1 MAINW
6 SALEERAKEFNEQYL
21 TSFNYSDFYSK
32 LKTINR
38 LTTDNAADIVYKG
51 TLGTVLKDAMVAAC
65 HSRGSAKRGERGAVD
80 LMDVVK
86 NFEEYL
92 MQPFVNEC
100 KTEGEKP
107 YPKPY
112 GGMTRMQR
120 IELVEHML
128 NTTPKNDVELTER
141 AYLKGQIRLRD
152 IRENVNDMPFA
163 VGKEIDTH
171 QLKRIGAFMLAIE
184 NVNKSRPLW
193 WRIIHPFRNN
203 AEQRD
208 AKELRTVLNSFG
220 GNAFEVAK
228 SLAVKEY
235 ETLKVT
241 KESVQNAKLE
251 LEAEKREKLIKN
263 AEEKDSVEVKL
274 DSEIKTDLSKKVD
287 ENVKQQ
293 PVIGKNV

>member
-1 MAINW
+1 MSINW
-6 SALEERAKEFNEQYL
+6 TALEARAKEFNDQYR
-21 TSFNYSDFYSK
+21 TSFDYSGFYSK
-32 LKTINR
+32 LKTFNR

-100 KTEGEKP
+100 KTAGEKP

-120 IELVEHML
+120 IELVERML

-163 VGKEIDTH
+163 VGKGVDTH
-171 QLKRIGAFMLAIE
+171 QLQRIGAFMLAIE

-203 AEQRD
+203 AEKRD

-220 GNAFEVAK
+220 GNALSVAT
-228 SLAVKEY
+228 SLAKKEY
-235 ETLKVT
+235 KTLEVT
-241 KESVQNAKLE
+241 KESVRNAKLE
-251 LEAEKREKLIKN
+251 LEKEKSEKLNKN
-263 AEEKDSVEVKL
+263 AGEKDSVKVNL
-274 DSEIKTDLSKKVD
+274 DNEIKTDLSKKVD
-287 ENVKQQ
+287 QEVKEQ

>member
-1 MAINW
+1 MSINW
-6 SALEERAKEFNEQYL
+6 TALEARAKEFNDQYR
-21 TSFNYSDFYSK
+21 TSFDYSGFYSK
-32 LKTINR
+32 LKTFNR

-65 HSRGSAKRGERGAVD
+65 HSRGGLKKGERGDVD

-100 KTEGEKP
+100 KTAGEKP

-120 IELVEHML
+120 IELVERML

-152 IRENVNDMPFA
+152 IRENVGDMPFA
-163 VGKEIDTH
+163 VGKGIDTH
-171 QLKRIGAFMLAIE
+171 QLKRIGTFMLAIE

-220 GNAFEVAK
+220 GDALNAAT
-228 SLAVKEY
+228 SLAQKEY

-293 PVIGKNV
+293 PIIGKNF

>member
-1 MAINW
+1 
-6 SALEERAKEFNEQYL
+6 
-21 TSFNYSDFYSK
+21 
-32 LKTINR
+32 

-65 HSRGSAKRGERGAVD
+65 HSRGSAKRGERGDVD

-100 KTEGEKP
+100 KSAGEKP

-163 VGKEIDTH
+163 GGKGVDTH
-171 QLKRIGAFMLAIE
+171 QLQRIGAFMLAIE
-184 NVNKSRPLW
+184 NVNKSRPVW

-203 AEQRD
+203 AEKRD

-220 GNAFEVAK
+220 GNALEVAT
-228 SLAVKEY
+228 SLAMKEY
-235 ETLKVT
+235 KTLEVT
-241 KESVQNAKLE
+241 KESVRNAKLE
-251 LEAEKREKLIKN
+251 LETEKREKLIKN
-263 AEEKDSVEVKL
+263 SEEKDSVEVKL

>member
-1 MAINW
+1 MSINW
-6 SALEERAKEFNEQYL
+6 TALEARAKEFNEQYR
-21 TSFNYSDFYSK
+21 TSFNYSGFYSR

-100 KTEGEKP
+100 KTAGEEP

-120 IELVEHML
+120 IELVERML

-152 IRENVNDMPFA
+152 IRENVGDMPFA
-163 VGKEIDTH
+163 VGRGVDTH
-171 QLKRIGAFMLAIE
+171 QLQRIGAFMLAIE

-220 GNAFEVAK
+220 GNAFNIAT
-228 SLAVKEY
+228 SLAMKEY
-235 ETLKVT
+235 KTLEVT
-241 KESVQNAKLE
+241 KESVNNAKLE

-263 AEEKDSVEVKL
+263 AEEKDSIEVNL

-287 ENVKQQ
+287 QEVKES

>member
-1 MAINW
+1 MSINW
-6 SALEERAKEFNEQYL
+6 NALEARAKEFNDQYR
-21 TSFNYSDFYSK
+21 TSFDYSGFYSK
-32 LKTINR
+32 LKTFNR

-65 HSRGSAKRGERGAVD
+65 HSRGSAKRGERGDVD

-100 KTEGEKP
+100 KSAGEKP

-163 VGKEIDTH
+163 VGKGVDTH
-171 QLKRIGAFMLAIE
+171 QLQRIGAFMLAIE
-184 NVNKSRPLW
+184 NVNKSRPVW

-203 AEQRD
+203 AEKRD

-220 GNAFEVAK
+220 GNALDVAT
-228 SLAVKEY
+228 SLAMKEY
-235 ETLKVT
+235 KTLEVT
-241 KESVQNAKLE
+241 KESVRNAKLE
-251 LEAEKREKLIKN
+251 LEDEKREKLIKN
-263 AEEKDSVEVKL
+263 SEEKESVEVKL

>member
-1 MAINW
+1 MSINW
-6 SALEERAKEFNEQYL
+6 NALEARAKEFNDQYR
-21 TSFNYSDFYSK
+21 TSFDYSGFYSK
-32 LKTINR
+32 LKTFNR

-65 HSRGSAKRGERGAVD
+65 HSRGSAKRGERGDVD

-100 KTEGEKP
+100 KTAGEKP

-152 IRENVNDMPFA
+152 IRENVGDMPFA
-163 VGKEIDTH
+163 VGKGVDTH
-171 QLKRIGAFMLAIE
+171 QLQRIGAFMLAIE
-184 NVNKSRPLW
+184 NVNKSRPVW

-203 AEQRD
+203 AEKRD

-220 GNAFEVAK
+220 GNALSVAT
-228 SLAVKEY
+228 SLAMKEY
-235 ETLKVT
+235 KTLEVT
-241 KESVQNAKLE
+241 KESVKNAKLE

-274 DSEIKTDLSKKVD
+274 ESEIKTDLSKKVD

>member
-1 MAINW
+1 MSINW
-6 SALEERAKEFNEQYL
+6 TALEARAKEFNEQYR

-100 KTEGEKP
+100 KTAGENP

-120 IELVEHML
+120 IELVERML

-152 IRENVNDMPFA
+152 IRENVGDMPFA
-163 VGKEIDTH
+163 GGRGVDTH
-171 QLKRIGAFMLAIE
+171 QLQRIGAFMLAIE

-220 GNAFEVAK
+220 GNAFNIAT
-228 SLAVKEY
+228 SLAMKEY
-235 ETLKVT
+235 KTLEVT
-241 KESVQNAKLE
+241 KESVNNAKLE

-263 AEEKDSVEVKL
+263 AEEKDSIEVNL

-287 ENVKQQ
+287 QEVKES

>member
-1 MAINW
+1 MSINW
-6 SALEERAKEFNEQYL
+6 NALEARAKEFNDQYR
-21 TSFNYSDFYSK
+21 TSFDYSGFYSK
-32 LKTINR
+32 LKTFNR

-65 HSRGSAKRGERGAVD
+65 HSRGSAKRGERGDVD

-100 KTEGEKP
+100 KTAGEKP

-163 VGKEIDTH
+163 VGKGVDTH
-171 QLKRIGAFMLAIE
+171 QLQRIGAFMLAIE

-203 AEQRD
+203 AEKRD

-220 GNAFEVAK
+220 GNALNVAT
-228 SLAVKEY
+228 SLAMKEY
-235 ETLKVT
+235 KTLEVT
-241 KESVQNAKLE
+241 KESVNNAKLE
-251 LEAEKREKLIKN
+251 LEDEKREKLIKN
-263 AEEKDSVEVKL
+263 AEEKDFVEVKL

>member
-1 MAINW
+1 MSINW
-6 SALEERAKEFNEQYL
+6 NALEARAKEFNDQYR
-21 TSFNYSDFYSK
+21 TSFDYSGFYSK

-65 HSRGSAKRGERGAVD
+65 HSRGSAKRGERGDVD

-100 KTEGEKP
+100 KTAGEKP

-152 IRENVNDMPFA
+152 IRENVGDMPFA
-163 VGKEIDTH
+163 VGKGVDTH
-171 QLKRIGAFMLAIE
+171 QLQRIGAFMLAIE

-220 GNAFEVAK
+220 GNALSVAT
-228 SLAVKEY
+228 SLAMKEY
-235 ETLKVT
+235 KTLEVT
-241 KESVQNAKLE
+241 KESVKNAKLE

-263 AEEKDSVEVKL
+263 SEEKDFVEVKL
-274 DSEIKTDLSKKVD
+274 DGEIKTDLSKKVD

>member
-1 MAINW
+1 MSINW
-6 SALEERAKEFNEQYL
+6 TALEARAKEFNEQYR
-21 TSFNYSDFYSK
+21 TSFNYSGFYSR

-100 KTEGEKP
+100 KTAGEEP

-120 IELVEHML
+120 IELVERML

-152 IRENVNDMPFA
+152 IRENVGDMPFA
-163 VGKEIDTH
+163 VGRGVDTH
-171 QLKRIGAFMLAIE
+171 QLQRIGAFMLAIE

-220 GNAFEVAK
+220 GNAFNIAT
-228 SLAVKEY
+228 SLAMKEY
-235 ETLKVT
+235 KTLEVT
-241 KESVQNAKLE
+241 KESVNNAKLE

-263 AEEKDSVEVKL
+263 AEEKDSIEVNL
-274 DSEIKTDLSKKVD
+274 DSEIKIDLSKKVD
-287 ENVKQQ
+287 QEVKES

>member
-6 SALEERAKEFNEQYL
+6 TALEARAKEFNDIYH

-32 LKTINR
+32 LKTFVR
-38 LTTDNAADIVYKG
+38 LEPGNAANIVYKG

-65 HSRGSAKRGERGAVD
+65 HAQGGSKKGERGDVN

-100 KTEGEKP
+100 KSAGEKP

-112 GGMTRMQR
+112 GGMSRMQR
-120 IELVEHML
+120 IELVEHVL
-128 NTTPKNDVELTER
+128 NASPKNDVELTEQ

-163 VGKEIDTH
+163 IGRGVDTH
-171 QLKRIGAFMLAIE
+171 QLKRIGTFMLAIE

-208 AKELRTVLNSFG
+208 AKEMRTLLNSFG
-220 GNAFEVAK
+220 KNALNVAM

-241 KESVQNAKLE
+241 KESVQNAKLQ

-263 AEEKDSVEVKL
+263 SEEKDSIEVKL

-287 ENVKQQ
+287 QEVKKQ

>member
-6 SALEERAKEFNEQYL
+6 TALEARAKEFNDIYR
-21 TSFNYSDFYSK
+21 TSFDYSGFYSK
-32 LKTINR
+32 LKTFNR

-65 HSRGSAKRGERGAVD
+65 HSRGSAKRGERGDVN

-100 KTEGEKP
+100 KTAGEKP

-120 IELVEHML
+120 IELVERML
-128 NTTPKNDVELTER
+128 NTTPKNDVELTEQ

-163 VGKEIDTH
+163 VGKGVDTH
-171 QLKRIGAFMLAIE
+171 QLQRIGAFMLAIE
-184 NVNKSRPLW
+184 NVNKSRPVW

-203 AEQRD
+203 AEKRD

-220 GNAFEVAK
+220 GNALNVAT

-235 ETLKVT
+235 KTLEVT
-241 KESVQNAKLE
+241 KESVRNAKLE
-251 LEAEKREKLIKN
+251 LEKEKSEKLIKN
-263 AEEKDSVEVKL
+263 AGEKDSVKVNL
-274 DSEIKTDLSKKVD
+274 DNEIKTDLSKKVD
-287 ENVKQQ
+287 QEVENQ

>member
-1 MAINW
+1 MSINW
-6 SALEERAKEFNEQYL
+6 NALEARAKEFNDQYR
-21 TSFNYSDFYSK
+21 TSFDYSGFYSK

-65 HSRGSAKRGERGAVD
+65 HSRGSAKRGERGDVD

-100 KTEGEKP
+100 KSAGEKP

-163 VGKEIDTH
+163 VGKGVDTH
-171 QLKRIGAFMLAIE
+171 QLQRIGAFMLAIE
-184 NVNKSRPLW
+184 NVNKSRPVW

-203 AEQRD
+203 AEKRD

-220 GNAFEVAK
+220 GNALEVAT

-235 ETLKVT
+235 KTLEVT
-241 KESVQNAKLE
+241 KESVRNAKLE
-251 LEAEKREKLIKN
+251 LETEKREKLIKN

-287 ENVKQQ
+287 QEVKEQ

>member
-1 MAINW
+1 M
-6 SALEERAKEFNEQYL
+6 
-21 TSFNYSDFYSK
+21 
-32 LKTINR
+32 
-38 LTTDNAADIVYKG
+38 
-51 TLGTVLKDAMVAAC
+51 LKDAMIAAC
-65 HSRGSAKRGERGAVD
+65 HAQGDSKKGERGAAD

-100 KTEGEKP
+100 KTAGEKP

-163 VGKEIDTH
+163 VGKGVDTH
-171 QLKRIGAFMLAIE
+171 QLQRIGAFMLAIE

-203 AEQRD
+203 AEKRD

-220 GNAFEVAK
+220 GNALSVAT
-228 SLAVKEY
+228 SLAMKEY
-235 ETLKVT
+235 KTLEVT
-241 KESVQNAKLE
+241 KESVKNAKLE

-263 AEEKDSVEVKL
+263 SEEKDSVEVKL

-287 ENVKQQ
+287 QEVKTQ

>member
-6 SALEERAKEFNEQYL
+6 TALEARAQEFNSIYR

-32 LKTINR
+32 LKTLNR

-65 HSRGSAKRGERGAVD
+65 HSRESAKRGERGPVD

-100 KTEGEKP
+100 KTAGEKP

-220 GNAFEVAK
+220 GNALEVAK